1 MSKLIKM
8 IVVVATLF
16 AAGCGDQSQKAA
28 VSYHDGFD
36 AFEQGN
42 FPTAMQQLDP
52 IAKQGDAKAQFYLGL
67 ILSQG
72 KGVAQDFKQ
81 AANWLNKA
89 AEQHQVEAQ
98 ENLGL
103 LYAKGQ
109 GVERDWVQADKWFG
123 IAAALGKETAANNK
137 KIVEMHMAPE
147 KIAEANKLTQQW
159 LDAHKR

>member
-1 MSKLIKM
+1 MNKLITL
-8 IVVVATLF
+8 VAVLVALF
-16 AAGCGDQSQKAA
+16 ATGCGDQSQKTTG
-28 VSYHDGFD
+28 SLGDGFE
-36 AFEQGN
+36 AFAQGN
-42 FPTAMQQLDP
+42 YSAALDALDP
-52 IAKQGDAKAQFYLGL
+52 IAKQGDAKAQLYIGL

-81 AANWLNKA
+81 AADWLNKA
-89 AEQHQVEAQ
+89 AEQKQVEAQ

-137 KIVEMHMAPE
+137 KIVEVHMPPE

-159 LDAHKR
+159 LDAHK

>member
-1 MSKLIKM
+1 MNKLITVIM
-8 IVVVATLF
+8 MLVALL
-16 AAGCGDQSQKAA
+16 AAACGDKSQKIAA
-28 VSYHDGFD
+28 SPGEGFD
-36 AFEQGN
+36 AFAQGN
-42 FPTAMQQLDP
+42 YPAALEKLDP
-52 IAKQGDAKAQFYLGL
+52 VAKQGDAKAQLYVGL

-81 AANWLNKA
+81 AAGWLSKA
-89 AEQHQVEAQ
+89 AEQNQVEAQ

-137 KIVEMHMAPE
+137 KIVELHMPPE
-147 KIAEANKLTQQW
+147 KIAEANQLTQQW
-159 LDAHKR
+159 LDAHK